1 MPFGPSYP
9 KIGSANPITGQ
20 NLYTV
25 IDPYNTALENNGA
38 LQPLGTIYEAP
49 LNPAVVGAAANGS
62 GLEGF
67 YKYVRYNPTA
77 SQVLKTGPV
86 LVYWKDETFTTVTG
100 LASEALSLDL
110 PAGWLLY
117 NTTTKSG
124 AVAADINGNFCWI
137 LVGGF
142 LPGAWVTTGTAVG
155 GAIIPSGSTFGATGY
170 IAPSTAITDPV
181 VGRVLTAASSN
192 LSDLYVPLIN

>member
-1 MPFGPSYP
+1 MSFGLDFP

-20 NLYTV
+20 TLYTV

-38 LQPLGTIYEAP
+38 LQPLGSIYQAP
-49 LNPAVVGAAANGS
+49 LNPSSLVTS
-62 GLEGF
+62 GIGLNAY
-67 YKYVRYNPTA
+67 YKYVRYNPTVTQA
-77 SQVLKTGPV
+77 LKTGPV
-86 LVYWKDETFTTVTG
+86 LVYWKDKTFTTVTG

-117 NTTTKSG
+117 NTTSLSS
-124 AVAADINGNFCWI
+124 AVAADINGNYCWI
-137 LVGGF
+137 LVGGY

-181 VGRVLTAASSN
+181 VGRVVTVAASN